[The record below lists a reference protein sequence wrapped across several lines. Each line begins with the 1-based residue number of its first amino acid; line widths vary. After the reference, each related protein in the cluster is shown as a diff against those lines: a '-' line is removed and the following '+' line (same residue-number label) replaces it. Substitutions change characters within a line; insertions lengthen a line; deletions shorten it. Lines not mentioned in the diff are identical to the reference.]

1 MESKREPGII
11 VALDGIS
18 EHYALHLAE
27 HLKDIVWGF
36 KVNDLLVQ
44 CGHEIVHK
52 LKKFGRV
59 MADPKFF
66 DIPNTVGN
74 GVKRLAD
81 VGADLIT
88 CHAFGGSEML
98 VSAIEVAKRANDH
111 TRIVAITV
119 LTSISDSE
127 HMQLYSEPRQTTVL
141 RAMSRARRAGIDHV
155 VCSGKEAR
163 DAKREG
169 LTSIVPGIRLG
180 DTTIK
185 HDDQQQMT
193 KQLNENIDY
202 VVIGRPIVA
211 APDPVVAAVLIKDQ
225 IHDAYRETAECVG
238 S

>member
-1 MESKREPGII
+1 MTEAGII

-74 GVKRLAD
+74 GVKRLAE

-98 VSAIEVAKRANDH
+98 ITAVEVAKRANDK
-111 TRIVAITV
+111 TDIVAITV

-127 HMQLYSEPRQTTVL
+127 HLELYNESRQTTVL
-141 RAMSRARRAGIDHV
+141 RAMSRARRAGINHV

-169 LTSIVPGIRLG
+169 LTSIVPGVRLV
-180 DTTIK
+180 DLVDATIK
-185 HDDQQQMT
+185 HDDQQQVT
-193 KQLNENIDY
+193 KQLNGNIDY

-211 APDPVVAAVLIKDQ
+211 AIDPIAAAILTKDQ
-225 IHDAYRETAECVG
+225 IHDAYRTHAKCVR